1 MHPSLHQNLYLV
13 KEHVGMF
20 KAANNF
26 DIFNAETGQEI
37 LHCREDRL
45 GILTK
50 LFRFT
55 QYKRMTP
62 FDVEIRTPAG
72 EPVVNVR
79 RGVSVFL
86 SKVAVLDGNQQVLGG
101 FQQKLFSIG
110 GAFSVLGANGDKLC
124 DLKGKWTGWDF
135 RFMAGDNELAHVT
148 KKWAGIGKEMF
159 TSADNYILQ
168 ISDSVPPDNPVRALI
183 MASVMCIDLV
193 LKE

>member
-1 MHPSLHQNLYLV
+1 
-13 KEHVGMF
+13 MF

-55 QYKRMTP
+55 DYKRMTP

-110 GAFSVLGANGDKLC
+110 GAFSVLGADGDKLC
-124 DLKGKWTGWDF
+124 DLKGIWTGWDF

>member
-55 QYKRMTP
+55 DYKRMTP